1 DLPARKAAADAPAE
15 LASLAGV
22 AARTGAEQSR
32 LENRREPVLRRLARL
47 AEEEAA
53 AGVEEFD
60 EAPLVAALESA
71 RSARETA
78 EEQAAGAEAARRAA
92 DGDAHRWTARAESL
106 DAALGDLRAG
116 LAKALDGV
124 DGLLGPVVDL
134 ITIDPGC
141 EAAVAAALGEALRG
155 VVARDADAARA
166 ALARLRSAGTAGTVL
181 VPDP

>member
-1 DLPARKAAADAPAE
+1 
-15 LASLAGV
+15 
-22 AARTGAEQSR
+22 EQ
-32 LENRREPVLRRLARL
+32 A
-47 AEEEAA
+47 AA
-53 AGVEEFD
+53 AG
-60 EAPLVAALESA
+60 
-71 RSARETA
+71 
-78 EEQAAGAEAARRAA
+78 AARRAA

-155 VVARDADAARA
+155 VVARDADSARA

-181 VPDP
+181 VPDPGPHSGVPACGQATLRSAGSADPPSSADRSHSGVPESQGAELGNAGLAGARAR

>member
-1 DLPARKAAADAPAE
+1 
-15 LASLAGV
+15 
-22 AARTGAEQSR
+22 EQ
-32 LENRREPVLRRLARL
+32 A
-47 AEEEAA
+47 AA
-53 AGVEEFD
+53 AG
-60 EAPLVAALESA
+60 
-71 RSARETA
+71 
-78 EEQAAGAEAARRAA
+78 AARRAA

-134 ITIDPGC
+134 VSIEPGC

-181 VPDP
+181 VPDPARPSGVPEFQGAELRNAGLVGRALATCVGSAVPG